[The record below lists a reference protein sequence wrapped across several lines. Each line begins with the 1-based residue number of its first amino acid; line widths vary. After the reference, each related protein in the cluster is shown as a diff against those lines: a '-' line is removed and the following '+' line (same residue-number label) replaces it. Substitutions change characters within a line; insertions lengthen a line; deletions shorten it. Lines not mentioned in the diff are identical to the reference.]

1 LQESEDGTMKVELTS
16 EAVDGLM
23 RSILMQDYRG
33 IVEDTNRLKKVK
45 DKQTYQLQDIEH
57 NLRYIDA
64 MEVLMEYYVGFDW
77 KERVKDYD

>member
-1 LQESEDGTMKVELTS
+1 MKVELTS

-64 MEVLMEYYVGFDW
+64 MEVLLEYYVGFDW

>member
-1 LQESEDGTMKVELTS
+1 MKVELTN

-23 RSILMQDYRG
+23 QSILLQDYRG
-33 IVEDTNRLKKVK
+33 IVEDTDRLKKIK

-77 KERVKDYD
+77 KDRVKDYD

>member
-1 LQESEDGTMKVELTS
+1 MKVELTN

-23 RSILMQDYRG
+23 QSILLQDYQG
-33 IVEDTNRLKKVK
+33 LVEDTDRLKKIK

-64 MEVLMEYYVGFDW
+64 MEVLMEYYIGVDW
-77 KERVKDYD
+77 KDQVKDHE

>member
-1 LQESEDGTMKVELTS
+1 MKVELTS

-33 IVEDTNRLKKVK
+33 IVEDTDRLKKVK

-77 KERVKDYD
+77 KDRVKDYD

>member
-1 LQESEDGTMKVELTS
+1 MKVELTN

-33 IVEDTNRLKKVK
+33 IVEDTDRLKEVK

-77 KERVKDYD
+77 KDRVKDYD

>member
-1 LQESEDGTMKVELTS
+1 MKVELTN

-23 RSILMQDYRG
+23 QSILMQDYRG

-64 MEVLMEYYVGFDW
+64 METLMEYYIGFNW
-77 KERVKDYD
+77 KEQLK

>member
-1 LQESEDGTMKVELTS
+1 MKVELTN

-23 RSILMQDYRG
+23 QSILMQDYHG
-33 IVEDTNRLKKVK
+33 LVEDTDRLKEVK
-45 DKQTYQLQDIEH
+45 DKQTYQLQDIDH

-77 KERVKDYD
+77 KDRVKDYD

>member
-1 LQESEDGTMKVELTS
+1 MKVELTS

-33 IVEDTNRLKKVK
+33 IVEDTDRLKKVK
-45 DKQTYQLQDIEH
+45 DKQAYQLQDIEH

>member
-1 LQESEDGTMKVELTS
+1 MKVELTN

-23 RSILMQDYRG
+23 QSILLQDYQG
-33 IVEDTNRLKKVK
+33 LVEDTDRLKKVK

-77 KERVKDYD
+77 KERLNNHE